1 LFDAGCAGRL
11 SIDHGLSMTASAS
24 LPPHGLSFVEQIK
37 NADPVV
43 QAVMLVLVLCSLL
56 CWTIAIEKLMRFI
69 AFSRQL
75 RNFER
80 LAAETDASPA
90 PSWLA
95 DRFST
100 LANKE
105 RRHPAHSLSEF
116 QAALE
121 RSFQTEAASHLGRL
135 QAGLPLLAT
144 VGSTAPFVGLF
155 GTVWGI
161 MNSFSGIAA
170 AKDTSIAVVAPG
182 IAEALLATAMGLAAA
197 IPAVVFYNQANVA
210 LARVAERLSAAVI
223 QFAKALAYSGVH
235 GASSGDGQA

>member
-1 LFDAGCAGRL
+1 
-11 SIDHGLSMTASAS
+11 MTAPAS
-24 LPPHGLSFVEQIK
+24 LPPHSLSLVEQIK

-43 QAVMLVLVLCSLL
+43 QAVMLVLAVCSIL
-56 CWTIAIEKLMRFI
+56 CWTIAFEKLMRFI

-80 LAAETDASPA
+80 IIDAETGASLA

-95 DRFST
+95 DRFQA
-100 LANKE
+100 LASKE
-105 RRHPAHSLSEF
+105 LRHPAHSLSEF

-121 RSFQTEAASHLGRL
+121 RSFQAEAALQVSRL

-182 IAEALLATAMGLAAA
+182 IAEALLATAIGLGAA

-210 LARVAERLSAAVI
+210 LGRVAERLSVAAA
-223 QFAKALAYSGVH
+223 QFAKARAYCGAPGSGNE
-235 GASSGDGQA
+235 QA